1 MNVASKHLVFA
12 VGGLLLVGSGLS
24 LTGHAIL
31 LKSAAPP
38 DACLGWVAWGTAG
51 LVLVNA
57 GLCCVIEAAFAKREA
72 RFNRREASPGL
83 LKI

>member
-1 MNVASKHLVFA
+1 MNVVSKHLLLA

-38 DACLGWVAWGTAG
+38 NACLGWVAWGTAG

-57 GLCCVIEAAFAKREA
+57 GLCCVVEAAFAKREV
-72 RFNRREASPGL
+72 RSDR
-83 LKI
+83 K

>member
-1 MNVASKHLVFA
+1 MNLVSKHLLLA

-38 DACLGWVAWGTAG
+38 DAGLGWVAWGTAG

-57 GLCCVIEAAFAKREA
+57 GICCVVEAAFAKREA
-72 RFNRREASPGL
+72 RSGRE
-83 LKI
+83 

>member
-1 MNVASKHLVFA
+1 MNLVSKHLLLA
-12 VGGLLLVGSGLS
+12 VGGLLLVGCGLS

-38 DACLGWVAWGTAG
+38 DACLGWVGWGTTG

-57 GLCCVIEAAFAKREA
+57 GICCVVEAAFAKREA
-72 RFNRREASPGL
+72 RFQPEDRLS
-83 LKI
+83 

>member
-1 MNVASKHLVFA
+1 MNLVSKHLLLA

-31 LKSAAPP
+31 LKSTAPP
-38 DACLGWVAWGTAG
+38 DTYLSWIAWGTAG

-57 GLCCVIEAAFAKREA
+57 GICCVVEAAFAKREA
-72 RFNRREASPGL
+72 LSKR
-83 LKI
+83 K